1 MSVDLEDKLAAMGIM
16 NAPAYAKKFAED
28 EWTWEALV
36 GCSDEKLDVL
46 VQRVGMKEGSALTFK
61 GRVRDAREQARLAP
75 AAPAPDDAHQSPP
88 AWKSTRA
95 CRGRPVAAPSSG
107 EEPASVERYA
117 PRTGAG
123 RIERGTGRRRCRY
136 ERTDAG
142 VRPIEWASVER
153 RGTGIAVAATP
164 DRAANR
170 RRPRRS
176 VRVHGAAARETDG
189 GRCFA
194 EGCRWLYG
202 FGEGVD
208 YTEAASYLK
217 RGAQLGHALSA
228 AHLASI
234 LMEGKGV
241 RGNPRAAQLEATM
254 WAMRS
259 CDAMGLNDQ
268 AAGGDAGARL
278 ALGLL
283 LQAGIGCEMNQ
294 ALAVNHFRAA
304 AMAGDAVAM
313 NCLAGAV
320 EEGLAQ
326 VDEPDA
332 TAADWYRK
340 AAEAGV
346 VQAQSNYGLALMQG
360 RGVPRDEKAAVDWFV
375 RAADQ
380 GDPDVQNWLGLCYQD
395 GRCGVLID
403 DAEAARWYM
412 RAADSGDADA
422 QAELGAMYKEGR
434 GVEKDD
440 EKALDYFMTAADAGS
455 QAALDELRNRGL
467 TA

>member
-1 MSVDLEDKLAAMGIM
+1 MNSSLESRLQALGII
-16 NAPAYAKKFAED
+16 NAETYAKRFEED
-28 EWTWEALV
+28 EWDWDGLVSLNEDALD
-36 GCSDEKLDVL
+36 GL
-46 VQRVGMKEGSALTFK
+46 VRKVGMKEGSEFKFKQCLKEERAKAL
-61 GRVRDAREQARLAP
+61 GGSVMSLSQMS
-75 AAPAPDDAHQSPP
+75 SP
-88 AWKSTRA
+88 
-95 CRGRPVAAPSSG
+95 GG
-107 EEPASVERYA
+107 
-117 PRTGAG
+117 GG
-123 RIERGTGRRRCRY
+123 DMDG
-136 ERTDAG
+136 G
-142 VRPIEWASVER
+142 V
-153 RGTGIAVAATP
+153 
-164 DRAANR
+164 
-170 RRPRRS
+170 
-176 VRVHGAAARETDG
+176 VRVSGAAARESDG
-189 GRCFA
+189 GRAFA

-360 RGVPRDEKAAVDWFV
+360 KGVPRDEKAAVDWFV

>member
-1 MSVDLEDKLAAMGIM
+1 
-16 NAPAYAKKFAED
+16 
-28 EWTWEALV
+28 
-36 GCSDEKLDVL
+36 
-46 VQRVGMKEGSALTFK
+46 
-61 GRVRDAREQARLAP
+61 
-75 AAPAPDDAHQSPP
+75 
-88 AWKSTRA
+88 
-95 CRGRPVAAPSSG
+95 
-107 EEPASVERYA
+107 
-117 PRTGAG
+117 
-123 RIERGTGRRRCRY
+123 
-136 ERTDAG
+136 
-142 VRPIEWASVER
+142 
-153 RGTGIAVAATP
+153 
-164 DRAANR
+164 
-170 RRPRRS
+170 

-320 EEGLAQ
+320 EEGLAACARLAEQ
-326 VDEPDA
+326 KAAVDALAKAAAKGDGAVLARVVAQYESLPGDAVRRARDAARDALAVTEVREELLRHKAACAKLERESWKDA
-332 TAADWYRK
+332 TCEAYAKKTEGPLLELEKTLARCAGKDYAWLRKDVGAASSTATKLRAKRDKAAARAQAIAMEKLASAERARVLAAQAEARAEAEEKK
-340 AAEAGV
+340 AAEAK
-346 VQAQSNYGLALMQG
+346 AQKDALKNARRNAR
-360 RGVPRDEKAAVDWFV
+360 RGVA
-375 RAADQ
+375 
-380 GDPDVQNWLGLCYQD
+380 
-395 GRCGVLID
+395 
-403 DAEAARWYM
+403 
-412 RAADSGDADA
+412 S
-422 QAELGAMYKEGR
+422 
-434 GVEKDD
+434 
-440 EKALDYFMTAADAGS
+440 
-455 QAALDELRNRGL
+455 
-467 TA
+467 

>member
-1 MSVDLEDKLAAMGIM
+1 M
-16 NAPAYAKKFAED
+16 
-28 EWTWEALV
+28 
-36 GCSDEKLDVL
+36 
-46 VQRVGMKEGSALTFK
+46 
-61 GRVRDAREQARLAP
+61 
-75 AAPAPDDAHQSPP
+75 
-88 AWKSTRA
+88 
-95 CRGRPVAAPSSG
+95 
-107 EEPASVERYA
+107 
-117 PRTGAG
+117 
-123 RIERGTGRRRCRY
+123 
-136 ERTDAG
+136 
-142 VRPIEWASVER
+142 
-153 RGTGIAVAATP
+153 
-164 DRAANR
+164 
-170 RRPRRS
+170 
-176 VRVHGAAARETDG
+176 RVHGAAARETDG

-320 EEGLAQ
+320 E
-326 VDEPDA
+326 D
-332 TAADWYRK
+332 
-340 AAEAGV
+340 
-346 VQAQSNYGLALMQG
+346 
-360 RGVPRDEKAAVDWFV
+360 
-375 RAADQ
+375 
-380 GDPDVQNWLGLCYQD
+380 D
-395 GRCGVLID
+395 GG
-403 DAEAARWYM
+403 
-412 RAADSGDADA
+412 
-422 QAELGAMYKEGR
+422 
-434 GVEKDD
+434 
-440 EKALDYFMTAADAGS
+440 ALDLAVAVPPAAATHMLERRRF
-455 QAALDELRNRGL
+455 AAFARRI
-467 TA
+467 

>member
-1 MSVDLEDKLAAMGIM
+1 M
-16 NAPAYAKKFAED
+16 
-28 EWTWEALV
+28 
-36 GCSDEKLDVL
+36 
-46 VQRVGMKEGSALTFK
+46 
-61 GRVRDAREQARLAP
+61 
-75 AAPAPDDAHQSPP
+75 
-88 AWKSTRA
+88 
-95 CRGRPVAAPSSG
+95 
-107 EEPASVERYA
+107 
-117 PRTGAG
+117 
-123 RIERGTGRRRCRY
+123 
-136 ERTDAG
+136 
-142 VRPIEWASVER
+142 
-153 RGTGIAVAATP
+153 
-164 DRAANR
+164 
-170 RRPRRS
+170 
-176 VRVHGAAARETDG
+176 RVHGAAARETDG

-395 GRCGVLID
+395 GRCGGLID